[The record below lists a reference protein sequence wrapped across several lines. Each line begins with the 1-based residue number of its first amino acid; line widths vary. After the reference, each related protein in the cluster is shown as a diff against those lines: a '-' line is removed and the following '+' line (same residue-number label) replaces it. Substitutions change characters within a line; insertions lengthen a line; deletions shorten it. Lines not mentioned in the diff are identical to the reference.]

1 MFHEFVGKLYELTA
15 KATPTDGH
23 RFLSHLRD
31 GRRLVRVY
39 TQNIDGLEEEAG
51 LRMYALDGTGAAAE
65 GDVVQL
71 HGDLRWLRCGLCH
84 AKFPLA
90 PHMASYKRGE
100 PVPCPD
106 CRRIAAERYV
116 RCETSESRTRTADA
130 DG

>member
-65 GDVVQL
+65 GDVVQQRN
-71 HGDLRWLRCGLCH
+71 HQRQGRGHDRLR
-84 AKFPLA
+84 
-90 PHMASYKRGE
+90 PHQRH
-100 PVPCPD
+100 
-106 CRRIAAERYV
+106 
-116 RCETSESRTRTADA
+116 
-130 DG
+130 